1 MQVNV
6 FHKCYNVYMSAF
18 LYLPI
23 LFFSIILHEYA
34 HGYIA
39 CRNGDDTAY
48 ILGRL
53 SFNPLKHIDMM
64 GSVIVPLACY
74 FTGMPLF
81 GWAKPVPVNPY
92 RLNNPHNDMP
102 KVAFAGPAAN
112 LILALA
118 AILLLKAVVMFA
130 PNSITLMRVL
140 FYTIFINVFLAVFN
154 LMPVPPL
161 DGSKILVRFLPD
173 NLSAKYMGLERYGLL
188 IVVILIVTGIFSK
201 IVGPVA
207 AFIFNLILTFIG
219 GSFNGL

>member
-1 MQVNV
+1 
-6 FHKCYNVYMSAF
+6 MSAF

-48 ILGRL
+48 LLGRL
-53 SFNPLKHIDMM
+53 TFNPLKHIDML

-92 RLNNPHNDMP
+92 RLNDVRNDMA
-102 KVAFAGPAAN
+102 KVAFAGPASN
-112 LILALA
+112 LILAVIA
-118 AILLLKAVVMFA
+118 MLLLKLVVMLM
-130 PNSITLMRVL
+130 PESITLIKVL
-140 FYTIFINVFLAVFN
+140 FYTIFINAFLAIFN

-173 NLSAKYMGLERYGLL
+173 ALAVKYMQLERYGLL
-188 IVVILIVTGIFSK
+188 VVAVLIISGVFSK
-201 IVGPVA
+201 IIGPIA
-207 AFIFNLILTFIG
+207 TFIFNSILTFIG

>member
-1 MQVNV
+1 
-6 FHKCYNVYMSAF
+6 MSAI

-48 ILGRL
+48 LMGRL
-53 SFNPLKHIDMM
+53 TFNPLKHIDIM
-64 GSVIVPLACY
+64 GSIIVPLLCY
-74 FTGMPLF
+74 STGLPLF

-92 RLNNPHNDMP
+92 RLNNIRNDMA
-102 KVAFAGPAAN
+102 KVAFAGPASNLFLAVIAV
-112 LILALA
+112 LILKL
-118 AILLLKAVVMFA
+118 VVMFM
-130 PNSITLMRVL
+130 PNHIMLIKVL
-140 FYTIFINVFLAVFN
+140 FYTIFINAFLALFN

-173 NLSAKYMGLERYGLL
+173 ALAAKYMSLERYGML
-188 IVVILIVTGIFSK
+188 IVIVLIISGVFSK
-201 IVGPVA
+201 IITPMA
-207 AFIFNLILTFIG
+207 ALIFNLILTFIG